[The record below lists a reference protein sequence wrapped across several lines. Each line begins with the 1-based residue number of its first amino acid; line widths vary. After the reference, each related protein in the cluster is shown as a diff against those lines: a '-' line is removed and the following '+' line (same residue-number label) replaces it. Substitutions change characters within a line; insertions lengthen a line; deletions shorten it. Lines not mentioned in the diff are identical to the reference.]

1 VASYKNGGR
10 WQVDRSQRP
19 IIDCNSFKP
28 LSLTGSGGV
37 VAWMGN
43 KRTVA
48 TMGEGGMGTV
58 FKAKDREL
66 DRVVALKVIR
76 SEMRVSTV
84 F

>member
-1 VASYKNGGR
+1 
-10 WQVDRSQRP
+10 
-19 IIDCNSFKP
+19 
-28 LSLTGSGGV
+28 
-37 VAWMGN
+37 MGN